1 VRFEDEN
8 VTTFRNLKGLAM
20 KSWSLAKDTDMTK
33 LDPTLKHIGLVLRRR
48 LTDTPSTEMS
58 RRIAEVMERLS
69 RTGQGAAPNHD
80 SSATLSS
87 K

>member
-1 VRFEDEN
+1 
-8 VTTFRNLKGLAM
+8 M
-20 KSWSLAKDTDMTK
+20 KSWSLAKDTGMTK

-48 LTDTPSTEMS
+48 LTDMPSTETS
-58 RRIAEVMERLS
+58 RRIAELMERLS

>member
-1 VRFEDEN
+1 
-8 VTTFRNLKGLAM
+8 M
-20 KSWSLAKDTDMTK
+20 KSRSLAKDTDMTK

-48 LTDTPSTEMS
+48 LTDTPSTETS
-58 RRIAEVMERLS
+58 RRIAELMERLS
-69 RTGQGAAPNHD
+69 RTGQSAAPNHG